1 MKGVGTLYDEI
12 ATSHTAKPN
21 GSRFMRALRKNSFG
35 YMLMLPSIV
44 LTFIFAY
51 VPMPGI
57 IAAFK
62 DYNIFLGLWNS
73 PWVGMEHVREIFET
87 PMLRQAIINTLEL
100 SVLTVL
106 VGFPA
111 PIILAL
117 MINEVK
123 DGLFKRSVQTLSYL
137 PHFLSWIAVVG
148 LAYSF
153 FDLYGPLNDLLL
165 KLSSGEE
172 ERVMFLSKQELF
184 LPFLL
189 LLSVWK
195 EVGWGTVVYL
205 AAITSIDPSLYE
217 AAKIDGANRW
227 KQHLYI
233 TLPGLKMTTILLL
246 IFTLGTLFTS
256 NFELV
261 YGMQNAFISYDVI
274 STIVYSSGIQQGN
287 YSMAAAV
294 GFLQGIVALLLTVGA
309 NTIAKKTTGISIW

>member
-1 MKGVGTLYDEI
+1 MHKAIEASAPARSAGR
-12 ATSHTAKPN
+12 N
-21 GSRFMRALRKNSFG
+21 GWRSLRKNSFG
-35 YMLMLPSIV
+35 YMLMLPSV
-44 LTFIFAY
+44 ALTFIFAY
-51 VPMPGI
+51 LPMPGI

-62 DYNIFLGLWNS
+62 DYNMFVGLWGS
-73 PWVGMEHVREIFET
+73 PWAGMEHIREIFET
-87 PMLRQAIINTLEL
+87 PMLRQAIYNTLEL
-100 SVLTVL
+100 SVLTIL

-153 FDLYGPLNDLLL
+153 FDQYGPLNDL
-165 KLSSGEE
+165 KLMLSGGEG
-172 ERVMFLSKQELF
+172 ERIMFLSKQELF
-184 LPFLL
+184 LPVLL

-195 EVGWGTVVYL
+195 EVGWGTIVYL
-205 AAITSIDPSLYE
+205 AAITTIDPSLYE

-227 KQHLYI
+227 KQHRYI
-233 TLPGLKMTTILLL
+233 TLPGLKMTAILLL
-246 IFTLGTLFTS
+246 IFTLGTLFAS

-274 STIVYSSGIQQGN
+274 STVVYSSGIQQGD

-294 GFLQGIVALLLTVGA
+294 GFLQGLVALALTVGA
-309 NTIAKKTTGISIW
+309 NSIAKRTSGISIW